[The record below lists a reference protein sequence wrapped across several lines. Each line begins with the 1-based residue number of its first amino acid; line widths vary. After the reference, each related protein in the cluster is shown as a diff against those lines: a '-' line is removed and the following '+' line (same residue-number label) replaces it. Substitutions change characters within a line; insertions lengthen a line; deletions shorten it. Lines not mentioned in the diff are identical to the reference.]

1 MLIEIFSQERT
12 FRFWSQLLGES
23 TGGIFLLQTIPLV
36 LIKRVIG
43 GNCIVYNDK
52 LISIILQH
60 HGNIFYYVS
69 PTYIYYFPVLL
80 CLHFPFLYK
89 ILMTQK
95 RNLTFFSWIMAS
107 EASNLRSSNFSN
119 FSSHLQNHI
128 RGTDASKLLL
138 FGCSRI
144 F

>member
-1 MLIEIFSQERT
+1 M
-12 FRFWSQLLGES
+12 
-23 TGGIFLLQTIPLV
+23 
-36 LIKRVIG
+36 
-43 GNCIVYNDK
+43 YNDK

-60 HGNIFYYVS
+60 HGNTIFYYVS

-107 EASNLRSSNFSN
+107 EASNISSSSNFSN

-144 F
+144 FWCLWHLLTTSNNNISCSKCTFVVHLATI